1 MFEEQRIRLNSL
13 PQVDYE
19 EVNKQKRSY
28 LRMLFEQESENILT
42 SESFEAFFRDNKEWL
57 IPYAAY
63 SYLRDLNH
71 TSDFNNWG
79 EYSRYE
85 QRTNPGVM

>member
-1 MFEEQRIRLNSL
+1 MYIDLRQLPALQNEEASQMFEEQRIRLNSL

-42 SESFEAFFRDNKEWL
+42 SESFEAFSAITKNGSFHMQ
-57 IPYAAY
+57 
-63 SYLRDLNH
+63 H
-71 TSDFNNWG
+71 TA
-79 EYSRYE
+79 
-85 QRTNPGVM
+85 TCVI